1 MKNQIFFLFLII
13 INMRVIVV
21 NKSGV
26 HFHTGILK
34 EEPVEHYCSCS
45 GKSKSVRD
53 LVMKDD
59 DNVYITIPNNE
70 YVALILRKQ
79 GTDEKPLHQRNP
91 NGVSIFTTDEYMVMA
106 RFANSYTSALQYL
119 QQTKSLPSDEDKYI
133 VSVKKIEK
141 LNATTSTNQDT
152 PNQIFVYESSFG
164 DVFSRENYT
173 GEQTGSVQQMYTSLK
188 RSSYT
193 TLDDSYLTC
202 WL

>member
-1 MKNQIFFLFLII
+1 
-13 INMRVIVV
+13 MRVIVV

-26 HFHTGILK
+26 HFHTDILK

-53 LVMKDD
+53 IIMKSD

-79 GTDEKPLHQRNP
+79 GTNEKPIHQRNP
-91 NGVSIFTTDEYMVMA
+91 NGISIFTTDEYMVMA
-106 RFANSYTSALQYL
+106 RFTNSYTSALQYL
-119 QQTKSLPSDEDKYI
+119 QQKHSLPSEEDKYI
-133 VSVKKIEK
+133 ISVKKIEK
-141 LNATTSTNQDT
+141 INPTAAAN
-152 PNQIFVYESSFG
+152 NEQIFVYESSFG
-164 DVFSRENYT
+164 DVFSMEGYT
-173 GEQTGSVQQMYTSLK
+173 GEQTGSVQQMYTNLK

-202 WL
+202 WM